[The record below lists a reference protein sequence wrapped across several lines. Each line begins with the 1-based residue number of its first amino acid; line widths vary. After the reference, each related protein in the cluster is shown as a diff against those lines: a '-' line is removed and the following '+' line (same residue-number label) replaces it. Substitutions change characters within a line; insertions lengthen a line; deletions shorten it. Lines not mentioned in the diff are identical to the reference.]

1 MSRLCLLLALVLVL
15 AACSGDKPP
24 VAEAPPAKP
33 AAPTATVIDPQ
44 LQALERAKAVQ
55 QQVDAQ
61 KAATDA
67 KLREAE
73 GQ

>member
-1 MSRLCLLLALVLVL
+1 MRTFLLAAALCVL
-15 AACSGDKPP
+15 AGCSRDDKP
-24 VAEAPPAKP
+24 VAQTPPPPPQK
-33 AAPTATVIDPQ
+33 TAIDPQ
-44 LQALERAKAVQ
+44 LEALKRAKAVQ
-55 QQVDAQ
+55 DQVDAQ

>member
-1 MSRLCLLLALVLVL
+1 MRSILLIAVLFVL
-15 AACSGDKPP
+15 AGCAGDDKP
-24 VAEAPPAKP
+24 VASAAPPPPPPQK
-33 AAPTATVIDPQ
+33 TAIDPQ
-44 LQALERAKAVQ
+44 LEALKRAKAVQ
-55 QQVDAQ
+55 DQVDAQ

>member
-1 MSRLCLLLALVLVL
+1 MIRLLALVLSLCAL
-15 AACSGDKPP
+15 AACSGGQPP
-24 VAEAPPAKP
+24 PAPPP
-33 AAPTATVIDPQ
+33 AQPAATVIDPQ
-44 LQALERAKAVQ
+44 LKALERAKAVQ

>member
-1 MSRLCLLLALVLVL
+1 MRSILLIAVLFVL
-15 AACSGDKPP
+15 AGCAGDDKP
-24 VAEAPPAKP
+24 VASAAPPPPQK
-33 AAPTATVIDPQ
+33 TAIDPQ
-44 LQALERAKAVQ
+44 LEALKRAKAVQ
-55 QQVDAQ
+55 DQVDAQ

>member
-1 MSRLCLLLALVLVL
+1 MRPFVL
-15 AACSGDKPP
+15 ATVLFVLAGCAGDD
-24 VAEAPPAKP
+24 KP
-33 AAPTATVIDPQ
+33 AAPATPPPPQKTVIDPQ
-44 LQALERAKAVQ
+44 LKALEKAKGVQ
-55 QQVDAQ
+55 DQVDAQ

>member
-1 MSRLCLLLALVLVL
+1 MFRVLALAAVLVLL
-15 AACSGDKPP
+15 AACSGSQPP
-24 VAEAPPAKP
+24 PPPPPAKP
-33 AAPTATVIDPQ
+33 AATVIDPQ

-55 QQVDAQ
+55 GQVDAQ
-61 KAATDA
+61 KDATDA

>member
-1 MSRLCLLLALVLVL
+1 MRSILLIAVLFVL
-15 AACSGDKPP
+15 AGCAGDDKP
-24 VAEAPPAKP
+24 VASAAPPPPPQK
-33 AAPTATVIDPQ
+33 TAIDPQ
-44 LQALERAKAVQ
+44 LEALKRAKAVQ
-55 QQVDAQ
+55 DQVDAQ

>member
-1 MSRLCLLLALVLVL
+1 MRAPVLAVILLAL
-15 AACSGDKPP
+15 AGCAGDDPP
-24 VAEAPPAKP
+24 APQAPPPKP
-33 AAPTATVIDPQ
+33 TTVIDPQ
-44 LQALERAKAVQ
+44 LKALERAKAVQ
-55 QQVDAQ
+55 DQVDAQ

>member
-1 MSRLCLLLALVLVL
+1 MRALVLVVTLL
-15 AACSGDKPP
+15 ALAGCAGDDKP
-24 VAEAPPAKP
+24 VAQTPPKQ
-33 AAPTATVIDPQ
+33 TTVIDPQ
-44 LQALERAKAVQ
+44 LKALERAKAVQ
-55 QQVDAQ
+55 DQVDAQ